1 VRLGDVHADVAV
13 RAAAGDIEVADAV
26 AGDVEIG
33 TGVGSLWVGVHAGVD
48 AKVVLNA
55 AAGRVRSE
63 LPVRADR
70 PDQPDGGPLRVRART
85 GAGDVTVATARPRP
99 ALTA

>member
-1 VRLGDVHADVAV
+1 
-13 RAAAGDIEVADAV
+13 
-26 AGDVEIG
+26 
-33 TGVGSLWVGVHAGVD
+33 VGSLWVGVHAGVD

-99 ALTA
+99 ALTAP